1 MAPSRVRARRSD
13 GAKSG
18 AYPGIG
24 VAGPPLKVHCM
35 DETFPWDPLD
45 YPFELASSSFV
56 WSAADV
62 VPLSSTVDVEDLWAG
77 RRPVA
82 AIGSN
87 ASPGQLSR
95 KFGGVRFAD
104 PASPDGQVPVLR
116 AELDDVDVVY
126 GAHLASYGS
135 LPATLLDAPG
145 ATAQVFITWLTPAQL
160 DRMNETEG
168 LGYAYQLRGLEGAR
182 CHDREVGPVMSYVTV
197 DGACLLGG
205 SPLGL
210 SAFACPGSSRP
221 RGTERQAWD
230 QLATD
235 MGCDV
240 GAQGL
245 MDRVLGSA
253 PWRERVESHLASHRL
268 PETQAPCAL

>member
-1 MAPSRVRARRSD
+1 V
-13 GAKSG
+13 
-18 AYPGIG
+18 
-24 VAGPPLKVHCM
+24 

-56 WSAADV
+56 WTAGGIEPLPRS
-62 VPLSSTVDVEDLWAG
+62 VPVGDLSVG

-87 ASPGQLSR
+87 ASPGQLTR
-95 KFGGVRFAD
+95 KFGGERFTD
-104 PASPDGQVPVLR
+104 PSSPDGQVPVLR

-145 ATAQVFITWLTPAQL
+145 ATAQVFITWLTPRQL
-160 DRMNETEG
+160 ARMNETEG
-168 LGYAYQLRGLEGAR
+168 LGDAYQLRRLEGVR
-182 CHDREVGPVMSYVTV
+182 CHGRDVGPALAYVTV
-197 DGACLLGG
+197 EGACLLGG
-205 SPLGL
+205 HPLGL
-210 SAFACPGSSRP
+210 TAVPCPGSSRP
-221 RGTERQAWD
+221 RGTQRQAWD

-240 GAQGL
+240 DGRTL
-245 MDRVLGSA
+245 IDRVLASTQ
-253 PWRERVESHLASHRL
+253 WRERVEAHLASCRR
-268 PETQAPCAL
+268 PESHEPAGS